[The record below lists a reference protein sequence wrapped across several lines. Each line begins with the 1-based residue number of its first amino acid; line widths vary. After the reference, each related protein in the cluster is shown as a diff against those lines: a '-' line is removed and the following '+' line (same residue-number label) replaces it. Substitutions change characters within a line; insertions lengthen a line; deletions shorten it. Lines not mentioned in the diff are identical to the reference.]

1 LLGNGNQSD
10 PSLNTS
16 DCGAV
21 LLGSTRYQRGENMFY
36 FINQKFPDN
45 NSKQVIV
52 EGIGHNGQ
60 AMYQSTEFR
69 DLLND
74 LLDQ

>member
-1 LLGNGNQSD
+1 
-10 PSLNTS
+10 
-16 DCGAV
+16 
-21 LLGSTRYQRGENMFY
+21 MFY